1 MKKKNVVF
9 FIGSLQAGGTEAKL
23 ARNFLPLLKKRG
35 KVNPKLLLLQ
45 ERGEFLDV
53 LPEDIERVSL
63 NENANTNLIR
73 IIPRV
78 KKALSELKSDVV
90 ISCMWYP
97 AIISYLLR
105 KLRLYDFRHIVHD
118 TTTMTEYIK
127 YEFNTEKHKWLKIYL
142 IKRAYSDAEL
152 VTVVSEGEKED
163 LIKNF
168 NINDKLIQA
177 IYNPIDLEKI
187 RQMAEEDVDITYDK
201 PTIVSGGRLIYS
213 KGFDILL
220 KAFRK
225 VKNHI
230 DCRLLILGKGEEREN
245 LISLSES
252 LNLGKD
258 VAFLGFHPN
267 PFKYMKR
274 ATLFCTATRYEGL
287 GNTIIEAMVLGLPVI
302 ATDCRSGPGETL
314 DGGKYGILVPTED
327 PDAVADALI
336 NILKDKDFRETLSKL
351 SLKRAQDFSLEAL
364 MKQWEDVIL
373 EI

>member
-1 MKKKNVVF
+1 MKNVVF

-63 NENANTNLIR
+63 NEDANTNLIR

-78 KKALSELKSDVV
+78 KNALSELKPDVV

-97 AIISYLLR
+97 AITSYLLR

-142 IKRAYSDAEL
+142 IRKAYSDAEL
-152 VTVVSEGEKED
+152 VTVVSEGGKED

-168 NINDKLIQA
+168 DINDKLIQA
-177 IYNPIDLEKI
+177 IYNPVDLEKI
-187 RQMAEEDVDITYDK
+187 RRMAEEDAGITYDK
-201 PTIVSGGRLIYS
+201 PTIVAGGRLIYS

-245 LISLSES
+245 LISLGES

-258 VAFLGFHPN
+258 VVFLGFHHN

-274 ATLFCTATRYEGL
+274 ATVFCTTTRYEGL
-287 GNTIIEAMVLGLPVI
+287 GNTIIEAMALGLPVI

-314 DGGKYGILVPTED
+314 DGGKYGILVPPED
-327 PDAVADALI
+327 TDSTAEALI
-336 NILKDKDFRETLSKL
+336 SVLSDRNLIEKLSRL
-351 SLKRAQDFSLEAL
+351 SLKRAEDFALEDQIKL
-364 MKQWEDVIL
+364 WEDVIL
-373 EI
+373 QI